1 MPCYDYT
8 AKSDVMTP
16 EIGEGCFAEKKK
28 KNLTIKKRGNF
39 TET

>member
-8 AKSDVMTP
+8 AKSDVMTQLKM
-16 EIGEGCFAEKKK
+16 EKEKKK
-28 KNLTIKKRGNF
+28 KNLTIEKRGNF